1 MFLAEC
7 VNRGNEEM
15 KVGAKRGGG
24 VGDDGGAETGV
35 RAEDTICEPFHN
47 PLYTIYTSSILSI
60 KKLRAARK
68 ATRNS
73 M

>member
-1 MFLAEC
+1 
-7 VNRGNEEM
+7 M
-15 KVGAKRGGG
+15 KVGAKRGDG
-24 VGDDGGAETGV
+24 VGVEEGGEMGIKAEGI
-35 RAEDTICEPFHN
+35 ICEPFHN

>member
-1 MFLAEC
+1 
-7 VNRGNEEM
+7 M

-24 VGDDGGAETGV
+24 VGNEGGAETGV
-35 RAEDTICEPFHN
+35 KAEDTICEPFHN

-60 KKLRAARK
+60 KKLRAVFR